1 MYEQRRPP
9 HLVFIDL
16 PLLLFSIFHCAL
28 STLLYNAHL
37 SLQNKTKIVFSFFA
51 VQLLAN
57 AVVTAS
63 VLGQNCASIDATYYL
78 GSNVTYLTS
87 YGVSVIGTN
96 VLCHRYLLEK
106 ANAMTNLYVA
116 TSVATL
122 LPSFLL
128 RIVLD

>member
-1 MYEQRRPP
+1 M
-9 HLVFIDL
+9 
-16 PLLLFSIFHCAL
+16 
-28 STLLYNAHL
+28 
-37 SLQNKTKIVFSFFA
+37 
-51 VQLLAN
+51 QLLAN

-63 VLGQNCASIDATYYL
+63 SLGTNCASIDATYYL
-78 GSNVTYLTS
+78 GSNVSYLTS